1 MAALVREACVL
12 ALKESMRTAA
22 RTGSSSFIPGSEG
35 SCGGDK
41 PCVHA
46 RHFEEALGRVVP
58 SVSRKDQRCYDAL
71 RSRLRSS
78 RGRCVCVF
86 YEEGGRGVEDCMRIL
101 ANACSVMKEQSNL
114 WQGCWFH
121 VSTA

>member
-22 RTGSSSFIPGSEG
+22 AAEAAFKSAAAGSSDSNQGNHSHSAQPTSTGMG
-35 SCGGDK
+35 PDK
-41 PCVHA
+41 PCVCA
-46 RHFEEALGRVVP
+46 RHFEDALGRVAP

-78 RGRCVCVF
+78 RGRCVSVF
-86 YEEGGRGVEDCMRIL
+86 VHL
-101 ANACSVMKEQSNL
+101 CSISESRE
-114 WQGCWFH
+114 C
-121 VSTA
+121 